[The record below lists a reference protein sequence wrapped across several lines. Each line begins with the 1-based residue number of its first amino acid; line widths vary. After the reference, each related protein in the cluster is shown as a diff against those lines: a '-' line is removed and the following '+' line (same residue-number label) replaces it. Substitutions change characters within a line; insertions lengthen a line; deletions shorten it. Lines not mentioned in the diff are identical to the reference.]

1 LLEEQRA
8 LFNGVLSDK
17 TLGWQGALLVVN
29 SAKMGCHWPQHC
41 PPSMTQVI
49 ELFTSGSTG
58 QPKRVVKSIASLD
71 QKPGLPH
78 ALPNGWRAVESLPP
92 SSHNICTA

>member
-1 LLEEQRA
+1 
-8 LFNGVLSDK
+8 
-17 TLGWQGALLVVN
+17 VVN
-29 SAKMGCHWPQHC
+29 SAKMVLPLAATLPAINDC
-41 PPSMTQVI
+41 QVI